1 MVKKVLFRSILIR
14 SRTLPWMNG
23 SIRKLTDERF
33 KQLRKTQK
41 QKPGGTE
48 DGQTYKEQRN
58 RVNKVLK
65 RVQAEYW
72 KGFL

>member
-1 MVKKVLFRSILIR
+1 
-14 SRTLPWMNG
+14 MNG

-41 QKPGGTE
+41 QKLGGTE

-58 RVNKVLK
+58 RVNKALK
-65 RVQAEYW
+65 GVEAEYW